1 MGPDSKGAVTIG
13 ISGNGPTVS
22 LSGELGI
29 ETLDEVR
36 YVEAGGILPFVARR
50 YWAGNGTATRAPT
63 D

>member
-1 MGPDSKGAVTIG
+1 MGPDAKGAVAIE
-13 ISGNGPTVS
+13 ISGDAATVS

-50 YWAGNGTATRAPT
+50 YRAGNGTAIRAPT
-63 D
+63 A